1 MTRGI
6 QGRPGTDSRR
16 FAVHRHRTDAV
27 ERVHVEGEIDLSVV
41 AELDREMRR
50 AEGTDAKRIE
60 LDLDQLEFLDA
71 SGVRLLLRACQRSR
85 NNGHR
90 LRIRPASSPQVRRVL
105 ELTGVVE
112 QLPIEAGS

>member
-1 MTRGI
+1 MTRGT
-6 QGRPGTDSRR
+6 QGRPGTESRG

-27 ERVHVEGEIDLSVV
+27 ERVHVQGEIDLSVV
-41 AELDREMRR
+41 GELDREMRR
-50 AEGTDAKRIE
+50 AEVSDAKLIE